1 LSLLKLVLPDELVL
15 KKYIVALVMA
25 LNILLCKIID
35 AFIQT
40 DTNVA
45 DLMSVANIM
54 ENVNI
59 AKTMTQI
66 CREIVHQN
74 NILDI
79 LAVIVDVLFMFVA
92 INIILSALFS
102 LRKTCSSKL
111 TLKTSIKKKKNDN

>member
-1 LSLLKLVLPDELVL
+1 
-15 KKYIVALVMA
+15 MA

-45 DLMSVANIM
+45 DLIRVANII

-59 AKTMTQI
+59 AKTIMQI

-74 NILDI
+74 NVSDI
-79 LAVIVDVLFMFVA
+79 LSIVVNVPFVSA
-92 INIILSALFS
+92 IFNILLLALFS
-102 LRKTCSSKL
+102 LRKTCSSRL
-111 TLKTSIKKKKNDN
+111 TLKTK